1 MSRLVA
7 VGSQSATNGISA
19 PSASSGGQHRDH
31 DPTGQRLPDRRRPN
45 VPGTTTA
52 SVKFADV
59 VWEVAAVCAKS
70 IATLLIYKKT
80 GKLPGN
86 MERSV
91 ESRLEAAEIIQQQQE
106 RDL

>member
-1 MSRLVA
+1 MANTETMTQPGNVSLTGDGLC
-7 VGSQSATNGISA
+7 VGHGNG
-19 PSASSGGQHRDH
+19 
-31 DPTGQRLPDRRRPN
+31 
-45 VPGTTTA
+45 

-70 IATLLIYKKT
+70 IATLLNYKKT

>member
-1 MSRLVA
+1 MANTEIMAQPDNVFL
-7 VGSQSATNGISA
+7 
-19 PSASSGGQHRDH
+19 
-31 DPTGQRLPDRRRPN
+31 TGDGLMRQARQRL
-45 VPGTTTA
+45 
-52 SVKFADV
+52 SKFADV

-70 IATLLIYKKT
+70 VATLLNYKKT

-91 ESRLEAAEIIQQQQE
+91 ESRLEAGEIIQQQQE

>member
-1 MSRLVA
+1 MA
-7 VGSQSATNGISA
+7 
-19 PSASSGGQHRDH
+19 
-31 DPTGQRLPDRRRPN
+31 
-45 VPGTTTA
+45 
-52 SVKFADV
+52 
-59 VWEVAAVCAKS
+59 WEVAAVCAKS
-70 IATLLIYKKT
+70 IATLLDYKKT